1 MFCAR
6 HNQWVDNKTVLF
18 PLQTTCC
25 SDSFLSSWLHQQVD
39 TEAEAS
45 RKCGK
50 ENPRSICSIHRTE
63 AGDLMSQNRSLKQNY
78 LAASTVGFLLF
89 ISHSPNGLFCWLCT
103 LCSLAINLKTR
114 SIPGIFTTFH
124 FESSMHVV
132 LFLYTMEQLMQQ
144 AFSKLH

>member
-1 MFCAR
+1 MLDIISGLIIRLYYFPCRQLAVQTVFSALDYISKWTQKQR
-6 HNQWVDNKTVLF
+6 QAESVGKKVRGAFVPSTELKQVILCLKIDLLNKTTL
-18 PLQTTCC
+18 L
-25 SDSFLSSWLHQQVD
+25 
-39 TEAEAS
+39 
-45 RKCGK
+45 
-50 ENPRSICSIHRTE
+50 
-63 AGDLMSQNRSLKQNY
+63 
-78 LAASTVGFLLF
+78 ASTVGFLLF